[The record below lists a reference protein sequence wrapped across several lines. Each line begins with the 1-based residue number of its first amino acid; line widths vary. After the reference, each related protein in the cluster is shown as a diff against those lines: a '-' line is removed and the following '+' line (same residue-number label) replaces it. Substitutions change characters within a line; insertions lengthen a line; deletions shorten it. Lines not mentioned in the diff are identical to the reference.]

1 MNYTL
6 TYLGIM
12 MKLAVKSQSFSQA
25 IAHLR
30 ECGITEFTSC
40 KRIGDEYI
48 FKLVLDKGKGN
59 E

>member
-1 MNYTL
+1 
-6 TYLGIM
+6 

-30 ECGITEFTSC
+30 ECGITEFISC

-48 FKLVLDKGKGN
+48 FKLIIGKG
-59 E
+59 EG